1 MKRVIT
7 DDQFAAVAAE
17 SEAWRW
23 TQLCDAL
30 VERFDCCPST
40 ARRMINRAVS
50 LGLVMT
56 RDGSY
61 HATPDT
67 GTTVA
72 KRQYRRVDRRAL
84 LTVLLER
91 PSWRWEEMMGEL
103 RSRLGAA
110 ETTVRTSVKYARDFG
125 YLERRDAGWSVT
137 ARCHDQL
144 ACYGRLEGA
153 EGFRFAAFLSGHPK
167 RAFHRWRHQPP

>member
-1 MKRVIT
+1 MAGRGGDWKRGALAINHRAL
-7 DDQFAAVAAE
+7 DNDRRPPGPWFHQLRRIHDRGSIERREPQAAV
-17 SEAWRW
+17 
-23 TQLCDAL
+23 
-30 VERFDCCPST
+30 
-40 ARRMINRAVS
+40 
-50 LGLVMT
+50 
-56 RDGSY
+56 GS
-61 HATPDT
+61 P
-67 GTTVA
+67 
-72 KRQYRRVDRRAL
+72 
-84 LTVLLER
+84 
-91 PSWRWEEMMGEL
+91 P